1 MGIINYQ
8 PKLSALVATKGHPY
22 PRDAFSDCLDS
33 LAGITSTIV
42 EQPASQQFLNP
53 SLAAPYD
60 VLVFYDMP
68 GVDFS
73 TQPPTSTPPSE
84 HLKENMNL
92 LFEAGKGMVFLH
104 HALASWPMW
113 PEFGEIIGGR
123 FFYNPQ
129 DCRGRPALDS
139 GYRHEVK
146 HDVSVASPNHPIAQG
161 LPATFQLSDELYLC
175 EVFED
180 SVEPLLRSSHDF
192 VRENFYSAHHA
203 VTGKMYCNDNW
214 HPAQGSSLVGWTRQ
228 HKNSR
233 IVYLQ
238 PGDGTA
244 TFGDPNYRLLLA
256 NAIRWAANTL

>member
-8 PKLSALVATKGHPY
+8 PQLSALVATKGHPY
-22 PRDAFSDCLDS
+22 PRDAFSECLDS
-33 LAGITSTIV
+33 LEGITSTIV
-42 EQPASQQFLNP
+42 EQPASQQFLDP
-53 SLAAPYD
+53 LLATPYD

-73 TQPPTSTPPSE
+73 TQPPTITPPSE
-84 HLKENMNL
+84 RLKENMNL
-92 LFEAGKGMVFLH
+92 LFESGKGMVFLH

-129 DCRGRPALDS
+129 HCRGRPVLDS

-146 HDVSVASPNHPIAQG
+146 HDISLASADHPITQG
-161 LPATFQLSDELYLC
+161 LPKTFQLTDELYLC
-175 EVFED
+175 EIFDD
-180 SVEPLLRSSHDF
+180 SVQPLLTSNYSF

-203 VTGKMYCNDNW
+203 VTGNMYCNEGWYPPD
-214 HPAQGSSLVGWTRQ
+214 GSSLVGWTRH

-238 PGDGTA
+238 PGDGTE
-244 TFGDPNYRLLLA
+244 TFANVNYRLLLA
-256 NAIRWAANTL
+256 NAIRWAANRA